1 MRKSILAATLGLL
14 LTGCSADLL
23 GQIEGLALNAE
34 QIAFVEEHVETTLQ
48 AEDELGEVVLA
59 AAYGEY
65 DLAGASY
72 DPPTEENGWVGTITK
87 SGQFSFGEG
96 DLTIQFIATG
106 DGLEVDPYAD
116 GFDPGA
122 SYDELIM
129 DSEIMF
135 SGEDNEGMAL
145 DIAGDLLFNM
155 SPTTG
160 DLLTTT
166 VNGDFDIVHGAYETT
181 LNLDEVT
188 FEMDRASQDIQN
200 VTGDISGVIDVPG
213 FAADAAFNIEA
224 QGTSLLVTVDAALT
238 QLQIPVD
245 LL

>member
-1 MRKSILAATLGLL
+1 
-14 LTGCSADLL
+14 
-23 GQIEGLALNAE
+23 
-34 QIAFVEEHVETTLQ
+34 
-48 AEDELGEVVLA
+48 
-59 AAYGEY
+59 
-65 DLAGASY
+65 
-72 DPPTEENGWVGTITK
+72 
-87 SGQFSFGEG
+87 
-96 DLTIQFIATG
+96 
-106 DGLEVDPYAD
+106 
-116 GFDPGA
+116 
-122 SYDELIM
+122 
-129 DSEIMF
+129 
-135 SGEDNEGMAL
+135 
-145 DIAGDLLFNM
+145 M